1 MASMGDSLN
10 LTDEERDRSARKIE
24 NFLEFTRDVLN
35 DPSILEHIPDR
46 SSVTA
51 VPIAERD
58 PNVHYDIETPRYLAV
73 VTPGGMDTPP
83 SAKQANDHPRRIER
97 DEASRLRRI
106 RAAHR

>member
-1 MASMGDSLN
+1 MGDSLN

-35 DPSILEHIPDR
+35 DPSILDHIPNG
-46 SSVTA
+46 STVKA
-51 VPIAERD
+51 IPIAERD
-58 PNVHYDIETPRYLAV
+58 PNVRYDIETPRYLAI

-83 SAKQANDHPRRIER
+83 SAKQADDHPRRIER
-97 DEASRLRRI
+97 DVATRLKRI

>member
-1 MASMGDSLN
+1 MSVTKALELS
-10 LTDEERDRSARKIE
+10 DEEVARVGQQIE
-24 NFLEFTRDVLN
+24 NGLEFTRDVLN
-35 DPSILEHIPDR
+35 DPSILDHIPNG
-46 SSVTA
+46 STVKA
-51 VPIAERD
+51 IPIAERD

-97 DEASRLRRI
+97 DAASRLRRI